1 MTLSWCPE
9 ERTKEKVTKVRKAL
23 GAASGIGVK
32 WGGIS
37 MLASN
42 LVFWSFII
50 PMVTYGAE
58 LWDMSDNDVDL
69 IDNFQRYAGRRLQR
83 FSSMSPSHTSYACLG
98 WVRIEL
104 YIYVKKLLF
113 IRTIVCMDEDYVYKK
128 LLISRTHQFNDD
140 IERHVVNEHHSPIFE
155 MLRVAILFGL
165 YLETVQM
172 VFGIRA
178 YSKVAWKNLVWG
190 RAWSIEHDDWRTR
203 CTYLNLLSGLRMCME
218 TPLYCIWWH
227 ISDMNSD
234 IMCECETMVRLICKT
249 SDLRC
254 DDPRLKD
261 AIFSVKSCSLCDNF
275 APEEPQH
282 VIMQCMY
289 LEDDRRRMFS
299 DLETLYDNTGTRII
313 DMSQNIYWSLMGKP
327 IEGIDW
333 PLMNDFWTIAA
344 IHIHRMIRKVVQDR
358 AGIG

>member
-1 MTLSWCPE
+1 MDVVYLHSTRWRYKFNSKKSAVLVYGEGHNERIRNTSDQQFKLGHDRIPEKKTYDHVGVKCSILDSSE
-9 ERTKEKVTKVRKAL
+9 ERTKEKVAKGRKAL

-58 LWDMSDNDVDL
+58 LWVMSDNDVDL

-83 FSSMSPSHTSYACLG
+83 FSSISPSQTSYACLG

-165 YLETVQM
+165 YRETVQRI
-172 VFGIRA
+172 FGIRA
-178 YSKVAWKNLVWG
+178 YSEVAWKNLVWG
-190 RAWSIEHDDWRTR
+190 SA
-203 CTYLNLLSGLRMCME
+203 
-218 TPLYCIWWH
+218 LY
-227 ISDMNSD
+227 
-234 IMCECETMVRLICKT
+234 
-249 SDLRC
+249 
-254 DDPRLKD
+254 
-261 AIFSVKSCSLCDNF
+261 
-275 APEEPQH
+275 
-282 VIMQCMY
+282 
-289 LEDDRRRMFS
+289 
-299 DLETLYDNTGTRII
+299 
-313 DMSQNIYWSLMGKP
+313 
-327 IEGIDW
+327 
-333 PLMNDFWTIAA
+333 
-344 IHIHRMIRKVVQDR
+344 
-358 AGIG
+358 